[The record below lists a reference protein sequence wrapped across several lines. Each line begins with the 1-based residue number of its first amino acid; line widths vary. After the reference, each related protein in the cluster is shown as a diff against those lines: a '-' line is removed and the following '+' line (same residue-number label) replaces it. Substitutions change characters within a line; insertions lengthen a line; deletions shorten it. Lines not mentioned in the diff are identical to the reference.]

1 MNSILSTA
9 FAQPGTA
16 GKSVGK
22 GASPQGAA
30 FAALLGQAGVTPD
43 QATGKAAV
51 KGLAAGQGLAD
62 QAALAVDLAALK
74 NAVTLEQIDL
84 PGTPAQQAAL
94 KGKLAEV
101 LDAFAVWVA
110 AQMPQA
116 APQAV
121 PQASTQPSG
130 LGGAQTL
137 ASASTPS
144 TLQAPHPLMNLVSQ
158 ETASSSPPALTRIAG
173 QLGQVLQQFDQAHG
187 TNAAEVLTRNAAK
200 LADLT
205 LPADGPDAAPAL
217 LGLSRALLRVAP
229 SEAATLPQPVKVEQP
244 LTASTGT
251 QAAPTQVSFAQVLE
265 TALARPTPQ
274 QPPAP
279 TLDSLQPTL
288 QSVGAPQDSLRAA
301 PAPDLS
307 GLFAEAAAPK
317 DKTAP
322 QAAAASSIAAAVAG
336 AMKAE
341 PAPQATAPGQA
352 PEAAAP
358 LPAVGATS
366 SVSGTT
372 APAAAPPPPPA
383 TPATPSGFAA
393 NLLGQI
399 KGHQI
404 GEGTTRIELAPRGL
418 GSIEIDLVRSDNGEM
433 KVTIRAENTSVMGA
447 LRDGRDALLLTLRD
461 NGVAMQSG
469 ALGFEDFDRGRG
481 QQHQQQQTSATAQI
495 AEETASEPLADTTPH
510 TDTMLRDGR
519 IDIMT

>member
-16 GKSVGK
+16 GKSAGK
-22 GASPQGAA
+22 GAPPQGAA

-51 KGLAAGQGLAD
+51 KTLAAGQGVAD
-62 QAALAVDLAALK
+62 QAALAVDLATLK

-116 APQAV
+116 V
-121 PQASTQPSG
+121 PQASAQPSG

-137 ASASTPS
+137 ASASAPS
-144 TLQAPHPLMNLVSQ
+144 ALQTPHPLMDLASG
-158 ETASSSPPALTRIAG
+158 EAASSSPPALTRIAG

-205 LPADGPDAAPAL
+205 LPADGPEAAPAL

-244 LTASTGT
+244 LATGTGT
-251 QAAPTQVSFAQVLE
+251 QAAPAQASFAQVLE

-288 QSVGAPQDSLRAA
+288 QSLGAPQDGLRAA

-317 DKTAP
+317 DKTTP

-341 PAPQATAPGQA
+341 PAPQSTAPGQA

-366 SVSGTT
+366 SVSSTT

-495 AEETASEPLADTTPH
+495 AEETAPEPEADTTPH